1 MASGLVAQLSPLLV
15 SPRAGRGGRGKAL
28 ALGLRARLRA
38 HRVGRRDPSRIDRSS
53 RAFRYLG
60 AEFRL
65 PHARSI
71 AGGSSS

>member
-15 SPRAGRGGRGKAL
+15 SPRAGRGARGM
-28 ALGLRARLRA
+28 RLVLDFEHDSERIA
-38 HRVGRRDPSRIDRSS
+38 WKKPSRIDRSS
-53 RAFRYLG
+53 RAFRYFG

-71 AGGSSS
+71 AGGSFS